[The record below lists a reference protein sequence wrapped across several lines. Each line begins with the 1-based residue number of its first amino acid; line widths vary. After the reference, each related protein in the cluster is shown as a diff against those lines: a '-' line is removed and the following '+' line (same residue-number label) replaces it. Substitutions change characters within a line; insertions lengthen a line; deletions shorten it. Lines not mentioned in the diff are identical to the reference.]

1 MAFEYNGVVYRD
13 LEPQVRYDAEQ
24 IELLKQQKSNA
35 TNIEN
40 GTGENS
46 LVQKSFEGKENKA
59 YQRNSVA
66 FGSNTQAGMTEAEFN
81 EHFKYDRDGNIKDPI
96 VDDSGFAYS
105 QSNGYAF
112 SVGEETKAKDRGS
125 VALGIANEAWGAGA
139 SAMGDH
145 TKALSNFS
153 HSFGKETVAGVSKYD
168 GECATAFGKG
178 TQATGENSFAGGEG
192 SKATN
197 KHSFAFGLGAN
208 AEGFAGTSFGEYTH
222 ATGADSLAAGR
233 QSTASGNQSVALGFN
248 AEATSTFAVAIG
260 NNAKA
265 TGWGQVAVGDYNDP
279 SVNKALFMVGNGSS
293 DTDTGRKN
301 AFTVLWD
308 GRAKV
313 QSAPVDDDD
322 VVRLID
328 LTGPGG
334 GGSGRSVYRHY
345 IKFSVFG
352 TLSQW
357 VIHSGTGANIE
368 PPLNVYLKI
377 LSYDSSAYTSVE
389 QVLNKIR
396 GMQVIC
402 AVQAENQ
409 AGYSVSGYS
418 TFKVIKGTN
427 NVYDFTSFVGSET
440 GDAYLISTSNALT
453 FVSDTFTEI

>member
-40 GTGENS
+40 GIGENS
-46 LVQKSFEGKENKA
+46 LIQKSFEGKENKA

-66 FGSNTQAGMTEAEFN
+66 LGSNTQAGMTEEEFN

-112 SVGEETKAKDRGS
+112 AAGEETKAKDRGS
-125 VALGIANEAWGAGA
+125 VALGIANESWGAGA

-153 HSFGKETVAGVSKYD
+153 HSFGKETVAGVSKYN

-178 TQATGENSFAGGEG
+178 TQATGENSFSGGEG

-197 KHSFAFGLGAN
+197 KHSFAFGLSAN
-208 AEGFAGTSFGEYTH
+208 SEGFAGTAFGEYTT
-222 ATGADSLAAGR
+222 ASGADSLAVGR

-248 AEATSTFAVAIG
+248 SEATSTFSVAIG

-265 TGWGQVAVGDYNDP
+265 TGYGQVAVGNYNNP

-322 VVRLID
+322 VVRKCD
-328 LTGPGG
+328 LTGTGG
-334 GGSGRSVYRHY
+334 GGSGGGKLYKHTVKLFHNHDNSYTDTLEYVEYRSNNTQITDYSVISGKYCN
-345 IKFSVFG
+345 IKF
-352 TLSQW
+352 TNAN
-357 VIHSGTGANIE
+357 TGD
-368 PPLNVYLKI
+368 V
-377 LSYDSSAYTSVE
+377 TV
-389 QVLNKIR
+389 
-396 GMQVIC
+396 GF
-402 AVQAENQ
+402 VQASLAHDTNFGLTGV
-409 AGYSVSGYS
+409 AGSTNGTVTNIYGMYS
-418 TFKVIKGTN
+418 F
-427 NVYDFTSFVGSET
+427 ET
-440 GDAYLISTSNALT
+440 IHDY
-453 FVSDTFTEI
+453 VTEV

>member
-46 LVQKSFEGKENKA
+46 LIQKSFEGKENKA

-66 FGSNTQAGMTEAEFN
+66 LGSNSQAGMTEEEFN
-81 EHFKYDRDGNIKDPI
+81 EHFKYDRDGNVKDPI

-105 QSNGYAF
+105 QSNGYALAA
-112 SVGEETKAKDRGS
+112 GEETKAKDRGS
-125 VALGIANEAWGAGA
+125 VALGIANESWGAGA

-153 HSFGKETVAGVSKYD
+153 HSFGKATVAGVSKYD

-197 KHSFAFGLGAN
+197 KHSFAFGLSAN
-208 AEGFAGTSFGEYTH
+208 SEGFAGTSFGEYTH
-222 ATGADSLAAGR
+222 ATGADSLAVGR

-248 AEATSTFAVAIG
+248 SEATSTFSVAIG
-260 NNAKA
+260 NNAKS
-265 TGWGQVAVGDYNDP
+265 TGYGQIAVGNYNDP
-279 SVNKALFMVGNGSS
+279 SVNKALFMVGNGNNM
-293 DTDTGRKN
+293 DNRKN

-322 VVRLID
+322 VVRKID
-328 LTGPGG
+328 LTGGGG

-352 TLSQW
+352 TTSCWL
-357 VIHSGTGANIE
+357 IHSGTGAEIE
-368 PPLNVYLKI
+368 PPLNVYLLI
-377 LSYDSSAYTSVE
+377 YSYDSSAYTST
-389 QVLNKIR
+389 QNVLDKIR

-402 AVQAENQ
+402 ALQASQQ
-409 AGYSVSGYS
+409 AGYSVTGYA
-418 TFKVIKGTN
+418 TFRVIQDTN
-427 NVYDFTSFVGSET
+427 NVYDFTGIVGNET

-453 FVSDTFTEI
+453 FVSDTFKEI